1 VSVAYTRLDGLPMG
15 RDWRQFFAW
24 YGDMA
29 LGPHLWTAVGLGQ
42 TTVEVEFHPP
52 VKIAMF
58 GTRKALAEHCHAVI
72 RAGLVAANLGRADAG
87 ATAPLA
93 VKNG

>member
-1 VSVAYTRLDGLPMG
+1 
-15 RDWRQFFAW
+15 
-24 YGDMA
+24 
-29 LGPHLWTAVGLGQ
+29 
-42 TTVEVEFHPP
+42 VEVEFHPP